1 MKCYIGIDLGGTNVR
16 VAKVTQ
22 DGEVLAQVKGPS
34 YGTEGPAKVMANIK
48 ALVHQIP
55 DWQEASGIGVGVPG
69 RSKVRYDGIVYQS
82 DRLCR
87 ISGCSGAFRRIRY
100 AGLS

>member
-34 YGTEGPAKVMANIK
+34 YGTEGPAKVMANMFIRFLTGRK
-48 ALVHQIP
+48 QAESVSVFL
-55 DWQEASGIGVGVPG
+55 A
-69 RSKVRYDGIVYQS
+69 RSKQNPVRWHCLPI
-82 DRLCR
+82 
-87 ISGCSGAFRRIRY
+87 
-100 AGLS
+100 